1 MGGLV
6 GVVRWDL
13 GGQGQSA
20 GQGLLFLFWP
30 GPGLGNKNKNVALRS
45 QMASL
50 DFFVCCPAR
59 PRLGKETKKVK
70 PRAASWQALFFC
82 LLPSPAQA
90 KQKNEALASWLA
102 RASFFF

>member
-30 GPGLGNKNKNVALRS
+30 GPGLGNKQKNVALGS

-59 PRLGKETKKVK
+59 PRLGKETKKSEAMGSQLAGLVF
-70 PRAASWQALFFC
+70 LFV
-82 LLPSPAQA
+82 AQGDV
-90 KQKNEALASWLA
+90 
-102 RASFFF
+102 